1 MKFNR
6 LYSLGRRVRFQFID
20 FFFHPYFWQ
29 NHHCVLIVIW
39 CKTFESN
46 WNSIHLIFIHCMN
59 SEWSFSKSVR
69 LIWLTQSEYNFRLCA
84 AALFSKGFFFI
95 CECVL
100 IFVCI
105 RFICRQC
112 TRAMHIT
119 IQDDAV
125 REKHLNKSKTN
136 NKYKRPFVAKWLN
149 SSGKRSTYYI
159 QKISYRFLQFRFNA
173 WKSASNASKFDTDW
187 LI

>member
-1 MKFNR
+1 MWNLIDYIPWVVVFDFNSLIFFSSLFLAKSSLCAHRYLMQNVWIELKFNT
-6 LYSLGRRVRFQFID
+6 SD
-20 FFFHPYFWQ
+20 FHPLHEFRMVILEKCPPHLTDTERIQ
-29 NHHCVLIVIW
+29 FSIMRCSIVL
-39 CKTFESN
+39 E
-46 WNSIHLIFIHCMN
+46 
-59 SEWSFSKSVR
+59 R
-69 LIWLTQSEYNFRLCA
+69 
-84 AALFSKGFFFI
+84 FFFI